1 MDSPKKK
8 HEATGRHPIAAFFAF
23 MAAWPSR
30 FAAWLA
36 ASFLGRALLSYSK
49 SRELLSESRLSR
61 RFRESRIYAAA
72 SPLRYRIARLLSD
85 SRPAVLC
92 HKLLDMLRY
101 THTRTYGV
109 LFGTFGLYTILV
121 YVMKRFLFVGMEGD
135 FGALVTGI
143 VTVLLSLLLLFSG
156 NPLCYDLQE
165 SRLLGFLLYRVVGLR
180 RYPIVRGKHKP
191 LSPALAFLFG
201 TLLGITAFLWHP
213 LLTLFGIFALIAFFL
228 LLFSPEL
235 CLFSAILMA
244 PFLIFVGRPSVL
256 LCVIV
261 LIGVVGYLLKLLLGK
276 RLFSFEPLDFAVLFL
291 GIAYILSAFF
301 TYGGA
306 VSTAK
311 ALMYAIL
318 LIGYFLAVNLLTS
331 PVLVNRAINALLTGG
346 TIVALIGLFQ
356 QFAGKAVADWLDNS
370 AYDYISGRITSVF
383 ENPNI
388 LAAYL
393 ILIFPFA
400 IAQLLKKTNALRRAG
415 YFLVFVIFMAAIIYT
430 WSRGAWIGAIL
441 ALGLFLFACNP
452 ATIYLLI
459 PVGVGL
465 PFLLR
470 WASDPFSLRLTS
482 ATLTDTSVSYRV
494 HIWRGT
500 WRMIGDHL
508 LGGIGV
514 GTDAFTAVYPYYA
527 LSGIETA
534 THTHNL
540 YLQYLVEFGIVG
552 LLLLLL
558 FVFLFFQCILTH
570 QREEKDDGLRLSSIA
585 AGCGVVAVLANGFAD
600 HVFYNSRVFFLFFI
614 VVGIAVA
621 LSRVGKTEE
630 ERSRPIRDNGNEIYT
645 VDIDVA

>member
-1 MDSPKKK
+1 MDTPKKR
-8 HEATGRHPIAAFFAF
+8 HDTQGRHPIAAFFAL
-23 MAAWPSR
+23 MAALPTR
-30 FAAWLA
+30 FAAWLS
-36 ASFLGRALLSYSK
+36 ASFLGRLFLSYNK
-49 SRELLSESRLSR
+49 SRELLAESRLSR
-61 RFRESRIYAAA
+61 RFYDSRVYRMA

-85 SRPAVLC
+85 SRPAALGRS
-92 HKLLDMLRY
+92 LLDTLRY

-121 YVMKRFLFVGMEGD
+121 YVIQRFLFTGLSGD

-143 VTVLLSLLLLFSG
+143 VTVVLSLLLLLSG
-156 NPLCYDLQE
+156 NPLCHDLQE

-180 RYPIVRGKHKP
+180 RYPILRGKHKV
-191 LSPALAFLFG
+191 LSPAIAFLFG

-213 LLTLFGIFALIAFFL
+213 LLTLIGICAVIAFFL

-235 CLFSAILMA
+235 CLFSAILFA

-261 LIGVVGYLLKLLLGK
+261 LIGLFGYLLKLLLGK

-291 GIAYILSAFF
+291 GITYILSGFF
-301 TYGGA
+301 TYGGSA
-306 VSTAK
+306 STAK

-318 LIGYFLAVNLLTS
+318 LVGYFLAVNLLTS
-331 PVLVNRAINALLTGG
+331 PALVNRAINTLLTGG

-356 QFAGKAVADWLDNS
+356 QFAGKAVADWLDSS

-388 LAAYL
+388 LAVYL
-393 ILIFPFA
+393 ILIFPFS
-400 IAQLLKKTNALRRAG
+400 IAQLLKKSNTLHRAG
-415 YFLVFVIFMAAIIYT
+415 YFLIFVIFITAIVYT
-430 WSRGAWIGAIL
+430 WSRGAWIGVIVAL
-441 ALGLFLFACNP
+441 ALFLFACSP
-452 ATIYLLI
+452 ATVYLLI

-465 PFLLR
+465 PFLLH
-470 WASDPFSLRLTS
+470 WASDPLSLRLSST
-482 ATLTDTSVSYRV
+482 TLADTSISYRV

-508 LGGIGV
+508 FGGIGV
-514 GTDAFTAVYPYYA
+514 GENAFTAVYPYYA

-540 YLQYLVEFGIVG
+540 YLQYLAEFGIVG
-552 LLLLLL
+552 LLLLLF

-570 QREEKDDGLRLSSIA
+570 QREEKDEGLRLSSIA
-585 AGCGVVAVLANGFAD
+585 AGCGIIAVLANGFAD
-600 HVFYNSRVFFLFFI
+600 HVFYNSRVFFLFFA
-614 VVGIAVA
+614 VAGIAVA

-630 ERSRPIRDNGNEIYT
+630 ERGKPIRNNGNETFT
-645 VDIDVA
+645 VDIEVL